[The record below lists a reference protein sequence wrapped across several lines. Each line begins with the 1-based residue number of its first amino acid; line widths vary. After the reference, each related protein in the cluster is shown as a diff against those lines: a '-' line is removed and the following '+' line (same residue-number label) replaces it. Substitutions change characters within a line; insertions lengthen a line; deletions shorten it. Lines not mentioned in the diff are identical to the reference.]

1 MKQVSSSLK
10 FLFEKNLWDFFK
22 LIFFSVKKFDEVLG
36 MITFANEIIAH
47 MNQMGAAVDK
57 EKTKRLQ
64 AEQSQT
70 ESDKLEV
77 HSISNFSVFRFLM
90 FSTPGVE

>member
-1 MKQVSSSLK
+1 M
-10 FLFEKNLWDFFK
+10 
-22 LIFFSVKKFDEVLG
+22 KKFDEVLG
-36 MITFANEIIAH
+36 MITFANEIITH

-57 EKTKRLQ
+57 EKAKRLQ

-77 HSISNFSVFRFLM
+77 HFILSSLDLARSVWLDKSSFIPWCTWPRT
-90 FSTPGVE
+90 S